1 MDPERRGEYSGL
13 AEVAGTV
20 SYFWAPA
27 AFTFMVMHWGTPGW
41 LVIAA
46 IIVVAGACLHP
57 SARAADRFAARHVPA
72 AGDAGADE

>member
-13 AEVAGTV
+13 AEVASTI

-46 IIVVAGACLHP
+46 VIVVAGACLHP
-57 SARAADRFAARHVPA
+57 SARAAERFAARHFA
-72 AGDAGADE
+72 AAADAGADK